1 MSSDAGTLTLDSTTL
16 YITALNSLSDKSSSN
31 SIPLSL
37 PLPPIPSSIPQPKL
51 IPRTRFIID
60 GFKYAADFSVSY
72 FLSHFHSDHYTG
84 LSSNWSKGIIFCSST
99 TANLLIEVLNVPAQ
113 YVVSLPLSEAVLIDG
128 SEVFLIDA
136 NHCPG
141 AVQFLFKVPVSD
153 GKFERYVHTGDFRY
167 CDDMKLEPVL
177 NAFVG
182 ADAVFLDT
190 TYCHPKFI
198 FPSQQESI
206 DYIVGVIEKN
216 GVENEGSLK
225 NILFL
230 IATYVI
236 GKEKILMEVSR
247 RCQRK
252 IHVDGRKM
260 SVLGVLGHGE
270 DGVFTTVESET
281 DVHVVG
287 WNVLGETWPYFRP
300 NFEKMDK
307 IMNEKGYSKVVGF
320 VPTGWT
326 YEVKRNKFSVR
337 KKDSFEIHLVP
348 YSEHS
353 NYDELREYVKF
364 LKPKHVIPTVGT
376 DVEKLDSKHAN
387 AMRKHFAGLVDQ
399 MAIKQEFLMRFHPSV
414 QGKEDVDTK
423 ESGLALVR
431 ITEQENTNRSTHT
444 PVSIIKQENED
455 TSSDSKSCNA
465 ADMDTVIPSSF
476 PQGESVSPGLEKI
489 SEGDMEE
496 ILEELQ
502 GCLPTWVTKGQM
514 LDLVGI
520 SDKNVVDA
528 VSYFYE
534 HETEYREQVTAS
546 NSVTSSLEA
555 NSANKSALPC
565 KPCLGKSLQQ
575 DETAASSKT
584 VKLPIMDSSCSKKVS
599 PGKRKR
605 STGNKSSSSSNK
617 VSPGKRKRSTGNKS
631 FEKAKGHTSMESGG
645 PKQCTITKFFS
656 KTLPLPLQNRNSEAD
671 SKNFHDDS
679 CMLPN
684 ASIEAYKE
692 EADRF
697 IQIMNGDDSLRSYAT
712 TVLAK
717 TKGDIS
723 MALDIYFS
731 EYKDVGET
739 NGDGISKT
747 NKLLQ
752 PQCAKEVYTSSK
764 DDKLP
769 KILGDV
775 DANLSLCGVPFADNA
790 VNYVSLP
797 HEKYSPVEHACWSK
811 GQATPYI
818 HLARTFELVKEEK
831 GKIKAT
837 SMLCNMFRSLL
848 ALSPEDVLPAVYLC
862 TNKIAPDHENME
874 LNIGGSTVVAALEEA
889 CGTKKSKVRE
899 LYNSLGDLGDVAQL
913 CRQTQ
918 SLLAPPVAL
927 TVRGVYSALRRISL
941 QAGSGSAIRKKSLI
955 VNLMCSCREKEM
967 KFLVRT
973 LVRNLR
979 IGAMMRTVLPALAQ
993 AVVFNST
1000 PYEGLVENLKDCL
1013 QRLSAEVV
1021 EAYNILPSL
1030 DVLVPSLMEKGIEFS
1045 SNTLSMAPGI
1055 PIKPMLAKI
1064 TNGVPQV
1071 MKLFQNKAFTC
1082 EYKYDGQRAQIH
1094 KLSDGSVRVF
1104 SRNGDETTA
1113 RFPDLVNIIT
1123 ESCDSRGATFIL
1135 DAEVVAIDRQNGPKL
1150 MSFQELSSRE
1160 RGSKDSII
1168 ALDKIK
1174 VEICIFVFDIMFANG
1189 EQLLN
1194 LPLRQRRK
1202 YLKDLFGD
1210 GKVGYLEY
1218 ATEMTVECDD
1228 ACADDEAT
1236 LARMNSFLND
1246 ALHASCEGIMV
1257 KSLDED
1263 AGYTPSKR
1271 SDAWLKVKRDYVEGL
1286 NDSLDLVPIG
1296 AWHGNGRKAG
1306 WYSPFLMAC
1315 YNPDTEEFQSVCR
1328 VMSGFSDSFYVEMR
1342 DFFDADKICQKKP
1355 PYYRSEEVPD
1365 MWFSPEVVWV
1375 IRGADFTVSPVH
1387 HAAIGLVHP
1396 SRGISVRFP
1405 RFIRCLSD
1413 RKPEECSTSADIA
1426 DMFRTQIRKMDVKVE
1441 K

>member
-1 MSSDAGTLTLDSTTL
+1 MSSAAGTLTLDSITL

-37 PLPPIPSSIPQPKL
+37 PLSPIPSSIPQPKL

-99 TANLLIEVLNVPAQ
+99 TANLLIQVLNVPAQ

-128 SEVFLIDA
+128 SEVYLIDA

-206 DYIVGVIEKN
+206 DYIVGVIEKS
-216 GVENEGSLK
+216 GAENEGSLK

-236 GKEKILMEVSR
+236 GKEKILIEVSR

-387 AMRKHFAGLVDQ
+387 AMRKHFAGLVDE
-399 MAIKQEFLMRFHPSV
+399 MAIKQEFLMGFHRSV
-414 QGKEDVDTK
+414 QGKEDVDAK
-423 ESGLALVR
+423 ASGLALVS
-431 ITEQENTNRSTHT
+431 ITEQENTNRSAHT
-444 PVSIIKQENED
+444 LVSIIKQKNED
-455 TSSDSKSCNA
+455 TSSDSISCNA
-465 ADMDTVIPSSF
+465 ADMNTVIHSSF

-502 GCLPTWVTKGQM
+502 GCLPTWVTK
-514 LDLVGI
+514 
-520 SDKNVVDA
+520 
-528 VSYFYE
+528 
-534 HETEYREQVTAS
+534 
-546 NSVTSSLEA
+546 
-555 NSANKSALPC
+555 
-565 KPCLGKSLQQ
+565 
-575 DETAASSKT
+575 
-584 VKLPIMDSSCSKKVS
+584 
-599 PGKRKR
+599 
-605 STGNKSSSSSNK
+605 
-617 VSPGKRKRSTGNKS
+617 
-631 FEKAKGHTSMESGG
+631 
-645 PKQCTITKFFS
+645 
-656 KTLPLPLQNRNSEAD
+656 
-671 SKNFHDDS
+671 
-679 CMLPN
+679 
-684 ASIEAYKE
+684 
-692 EADRF
+692 
-697 IQIMNGDDSLRSYAT
+697 
-712 TVLAK
+712 
-717 TKGDIS
+717 
-723 MALDIYFS
+723 
-731 EYKDVGET
+731 
-739 NGDGISKT
+739 
-747 NKLLQ
+747 
-752 PQCAKEVYTSSK
+752 
-764 DDKLP
+764 
-769 KILGDV
+769 
-775 DANLSLCGVPFADNA
+775 
-790 VNYVSLP
+790 
-797 HEKYSPVEHACWSK
+797 ACWSK
-811 GQATPYI
+811 GQAAPYI

-1071 MKLFQNKAFTC
+1071 MKLFHNKAFTC

-1104 SRNGDETTA
+1104 SRNGDETTS

-1236 LARMNSFLND
+1236 LARMNSFLNA

-1405 RFIRCLSD
+1405 RFIRCVSD

-1426 DMFRTQIRKMDVKVE
+1426 DMFRSQIRKMDVKAE